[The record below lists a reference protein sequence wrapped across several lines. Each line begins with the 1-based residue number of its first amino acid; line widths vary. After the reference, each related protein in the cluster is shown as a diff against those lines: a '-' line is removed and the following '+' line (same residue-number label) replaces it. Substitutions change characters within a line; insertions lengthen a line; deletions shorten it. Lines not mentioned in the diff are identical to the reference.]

1 MNRKPKQAETIAS
14 TKAYPDRPRVAVG
27 AVVINQGRV
36 LLVQRGQPPAEGFWA
51 IPGGS
56 VKLGE
61 TLQSAAER
69 EIKEETGIIIKAF
82 EPIYTFDMIERDDRG
97 RFRFHYV
104 IIDMRAEYIGGRLN
118 AGTDARRARWVAP
131 SEFENLKVSAK
142 TRELLANQFGFFA

>member
-1 MNRKPKQAETIAS
+1 MS
-14 TKAYPDRPRVAVG
+14 HKAYPEKPRVAVG
-27 AVVINQGRV
+27 AVVINAGRV
-36 LLVQRGQPPAEGFWA
+36 LLVQRGQPPAQGYWA

-69 EIKEETGIIIKAF
+69 EIKEETGILIQAF
-82 EPIYTFDMIERDDRG
+82 EPIYTFDMIEKDDQG

-104 IIDMRAEYIGGRLN
+104 IIDLRAEYIGGHLN

-131 SEFENLKVSAK
+131 SELNHLKVSPQ
-142 TRELLANQFGFFA
+142 TRELLIQQFNF